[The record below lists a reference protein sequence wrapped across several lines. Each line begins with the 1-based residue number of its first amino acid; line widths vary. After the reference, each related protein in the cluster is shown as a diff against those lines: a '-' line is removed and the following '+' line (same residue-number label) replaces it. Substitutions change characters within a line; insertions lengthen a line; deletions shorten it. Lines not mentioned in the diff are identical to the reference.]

1 MTINLEH
8 NRTLLIRQRE
18 QLLSAD
24 ETGRQAAETVEL
36 DQSRVGRLSRMDA
49 MQAQA
54 MSIAT
59 NQRRARQLQR
69 IDSALQRIAAGDYGD
84 CLSCAEPIAAA
95 RLDVDPAATMC
106 IRCAEQQ
113 PA

>member
-1 MTINLEH
+1 MSIDLDQY
-8 NRTLLIRQRE
+8 RALLIGQRE
-18 QLLSAD
+18 QLKAID

-36 DQSRVGRLSRMDA
+36 DQTRVGRLSRMDA

-69 IDSALQRIAAGDYGD
+69 IEAALQRIAAGDYGD
-84 CLSCAEPIAAA
+84 CQSCAEPIAGP
-95 RLDVDPAATMC
+95 RLGVDPAATLC
-106 IRCAEQQ
+106 IQCAEKQQ
-113 PA
+113 S